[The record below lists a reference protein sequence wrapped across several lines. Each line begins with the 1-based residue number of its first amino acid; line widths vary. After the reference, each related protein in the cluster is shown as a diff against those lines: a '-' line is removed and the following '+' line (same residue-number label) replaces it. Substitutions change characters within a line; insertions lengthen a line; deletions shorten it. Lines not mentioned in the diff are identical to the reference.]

1 MKVERSDSRQPP
13 GASGKFNWK
22 LLFVL
27 ILNTTVIFGFYRY
40 AITQRYYFYVM
51 WAYMAATSAL
61 AIGYV
66 VYNRGFSRRGVTE
79 DMLPDTMTEDEKQA
93 FIEDGERRM
102 KKSKWMLTL
111 LIPFIITF
119 AVDVLE
125 LFVGEQFFRLFS

>member
-1 MKVERSDSRQPP
+1 MKVKRNDDRRPE
-13 GASGKFNWK
+13 ASANRFNWK
-22 LLFVL
+22 LLL
-27 ILNTTVIFGFYRY
+27 ALTLNTIVIFGFYRY
-40 AITQRYYFYVM
+40 AITQKYYFYVM

-61 AIGYV
+61 VIGYV
-66 VYNRGFSRRGVTE
+66 VYNRGFSRRGVTR

-111 LIPFIITF
+111 IIPFIVTF

-125 LFVGEQFFRLFS
+125 LFVGEQLVRLFN